1 MMNELAADKTLAV
14 ILFNGIT
21 EKLDCFYKSIGTSVY
36 RLHFDTEEEFSV
48 TYITPNIYIRY
59 EGMLLGNVSSSKCS
73 LQDTGEDDDT
83 LASRIVEA
91 LLAVS
96 QVFMGGSEFVVKPEI
111 LEDGTPIMVTH
122 LNITE
127 ATIGKLY
134 ILHDILRDGISNMN
148 NL

>member
-36 RLHFDTEEEFSV
+36 KLHFDTEEEFSV

-127 ATIGKLY
+127 ATISKLY
-134 ILHDILRDGISNMN
+134 TLHDILRDGISNMN

>member
-36 RLHFDTEEEFSV
+36 KLHFDTEEEFSV

-59 EGMLLGNVSSSKCS
+59 EGMLLGKVSSSKCS

-127 ATIGKLY
+127 ATISKLY
-134 ILHDILRDGISNMN
+134 TLHDILRDGLTDMN

>member
-1 MMNELAADKTLAV
+1 MNELEADKTLAV

-36 RLHFDTEEEFSV
+36 RLHFDTEEEFGV

-59 EGMLLGNVSSSKCS
+59 EGMLLGNISSSKCS
-73 LQDTGEDDDT
+73 LQDTGEDDDI

-127 ATIGKLY
+127 ATISKLY
-134 ILHDILRDGISNMN
+134 TLHDILRDGISNMN

>member
-36 RLHFDTEEEFSV
+36 RLHFDTEEEFGV

-127 ATIGKLY
+127 TTISKLY
-134 ILHDILRDGISNMN
+134 TLHDILRDGLTDMN

>member
-1 MMNELAADKTLAV
+1 MNELAADKTLAV

-36 RLHFDTEEEFSV
+36 KLHFDTEEEFSV

-127 ATIGKLY
+127 ATISKLY
-134 ILHDILRDGISNMN
+134 TLHDILRDGISNMN

>member
-1 MMNELAADKTLAV
+1 MMNALAADKTLAV

-36 RLHFDTEEEFSV
+36 RLHFDTEEEFGV

-127 ATIGKLY
+127 ATISKLY
-134 ILHDILRDGISNMN
+134 TLHDILRDGISNMN

>member
-21 EKLDCFYKSIGTSVY
+21 EKLDCFHNSIGASVY
-36 RLHFDTEEEFSV
+36 KIHLDTEEEFSV

-122 LNITE
+122 LNITY
-127 ATIGKLY
+127 APNKLY

>member
-1 MMNELAADKTLAV
+1 MMNELEADKTLAV

-36 RLHFDTEEEFSV
+36 KLHFDTEEEFGV

-127 ATIGKLY
+127 ATISKLY
-134 ILHDILRDGISNMN
+134 TLHDILRDGLTDMN

>member
-1 MMNELAADKTLAV
+1 MNELAADKTLAV

-36 RLHFDTEEEFSV
+36 KLHFDTEEEFSV

-59 EGMLLGNVSSSKCS
+59 EGMLLGKVSSSKCS
-73 LQDTGEDDDT
+73 LQDTGEDDDI

-127 ATIGKLY
+127 ATISKLY
-134 ILHDILRDGISNMN
+134 TLHDILRDGISNMN

>member
-1 MMNELAADKTLAV
+1 MNELAADKTLAV

-127 ATIGKLY
+127 ATISKLY
-134 ILHDILRDGISNMN
+134 TLHDILRDGLTDMN

>member
-1 MMNELAADKTLAV
+1 MNELEADKTLAV

-127 ATIGKLY
+127 ATISKLY
-134 ILHDILRDGISNMN
+134 TLHDILRDGISNMN

>member
-127 ATIGKLY
+127 ATISKLY
-134 ILHDILRDGISNMN
+134 TLHDILRDGLTDMN

>member
-1 MMNELAADKTLAV
+1 MNELAADKTLAV

-36 RLHFDTEEEFSV
+36 KLHFDTEEEFSV

-73 LQDTGEDDDT
+73 LQDTGEDDDI

-127 ATIGKLY
+127 ATISKLY
-134 ILHDILRDGISNMN
+134 TLHDILRDGLTDMN

>member
-1 MMNELAADKTLAV
+1 MNELAADKTLAV
-14 ILFNGIT
+14 ILFNGIK

-36 RLHFDTEEEFSV
+36 KLHFDTEEEFRV

-59 EGMLLGNVSSSKCS
+59 EETLVGNVSSSKCS

-83 LASRIVEA
+83 LASRIVDA

-96 QVFMGGSEFVVKPEI
+96 QVFMGCSEFVVKPEA
-111 LEDGTPIMVTH
+111 LETGTVIMVAH
-122 LNITE
+122 LNIAD
-127 ATIGKLY
+127 ATTGRLY
-134 ILHDILRDGISNMN
+134 TLHDILRDGVSNMN

>member
-36 RLHFDTEEEFSV
+36 KLHFDTEEEFSV

-73 LQDTGEDDDT
+73 LQDTGEDDDI

-127 ATIGKLY
+127 ATISKLY
-134 ILHDILRDGISNMN
+134 TLHDILRDGISNMN

>member
-1 MMNELAADKTLAV
+1 MMNALAADKTLAV

-36 RLHFDTEEEFSV
+36 KLHFDTEEEFSV

-73 LQDTGEDDDT
+73 LQDTGEDDDI
-83 LASRIVEA
+83 LASRIIEA

-134 ILHDILRDGISNMN
+134 TLHDILRDGLTDMN

>member
-36 RLHFDTEEEFSV
+36 RLHFDTEEEFGV

-127 ATIGKLY
+127 TTISKLY
-134 ILHDILRDGISNMN
+134 TSQDILRDGLTDMN

>member
-1 MMNELAADKTLAV
+1 MNELAADKTLAV

-36 RLHFDTEEEFSV
+36 RLHFDTEEEFGV

-127 ATIGKLY
+127 ATISKLY
-134 ILHDILRDGISNMN
+134 TLHDILRDGISNMN

>member
-1 MMNELAADKTLAV
+1 MMNELEADKTLAV

-36 RLHFDTEEEFSV
+36 RLHFDTEEEFGV

-127 ATIGKLY
+127 ATISKLY
-134 ILHDILRDGISNMN
+134 TLHDILRDGLTDMN

>member
-1 MMNELAADKTLAV
+1 MNELEADKTLAV

-36 RLHFDTEEEFSV
+36 RLHFDTEEEFGV

-127 ATIGKLY
+127 ATISKLY
-134 ILHDILRDGISNMN
+134 TLHDILRDGLTDMN

>member
-127 ATIGKLY
+127 VTISKLY
-134 ILHDILRDGISNMN
+134 TLHDILRDGLTDMN

>member
-1 MMNELAADKTLAV
+1 
-14 ILFNGIT
+14 
-21 EKLDCFYKSIGTSVY
+21 
-36 RLHFDTEEEFSV
+36 
-48 TYITPNIYIRY
+48 
-59 EGMLLGNVSSSKCS
+59 MLLGNVSSSKCS

-127 ATIGKLY
+127 ATISKLY
-134 ILHDILRDGISNMN
+134 TLHDILRDGISNMN

>member
-1 MMNELAADKTLAV
+1 MNAVAADKTLAV

-21 EKLDCFYKSIGTSVY
+21 EKLDCFYKSIGTNVY
-36 RLHFDTEEEFSV
+36 KLHFDTEEEFRV
-48 TYITPNIYIRY
+48 TYITPNIHIRY

-134 ILHDILRDGISNMN
+134 VLHDILRDGLTDMN

>member
-1 MMNELAADKTLAV
+1 MMNALAADKTLAV

-73 LQDTGEDDDT
+73 LQDTGEDDDI

-127 ATIGKLY
+127 ATISKLY
-134 ILHDILRDGISNMN
+134 TLHDILRDGISNMN

>member
-1 MMNELAADKTLAV
+1 MMNALAADKTLAV

-96 QVFMGGSEFVVKPEI
+96 QVFMGGSEFVVKPET
-111 LEDGTPIMVTH
+111 LEDGTTIMVTH

-127 ATIGKLY
+127 ATISKLY
-134 ILHDILRDGISNMN
+134 VLHDILRDGLTDMN

>member
-1 MMNELAADKTLAV
+1 MMNAVAADKTLAV

-36 RLHFDTEEEFSV
+36 KLHFDTAEEFSV

-96 QVFMGGSEFVVKPEI
+96 QVLMGGSAFVVKPET

-127 ATIGKLY
+127 TTIGKLY
-134 ILHDILRDGISNMN
+134 VLHDILRDGLTDMN

>member
-1 MMNELAADKTLAV
+1 MMNELEADKTLAV

-127 ATIGKLY
+127 ATISKLY
-134 ILHDILRDGISNMN
+134 TLHDILRDGISNMN

>member
-21 EKLDCFYKSIGTSVY
+21 EKLDCFYKSIGASVY
-36 RLHFDTEEEFSV
+36 KLHFDTEEEFSV

-59 EGMLLGNVSSSKCS
+59 EGMLLGKVSSSKCS

-127 ATIGKLY
+127 ATISKLY
-134 ILHDILRDGISNMN
+134 TLHDILRDGISNMN

>member
-36 RLHFDTEEEFSV
+36 RLHFDTEEEFGV

-127 ATIGKLY
+127 ATISKLY
-134 ILHDILRDGISNMN
+134 TLHDILRDGLTDMN

>member
-1 MMNELAADKTLAV
+1 MNELAADKTLAV

-111 LEDGTPIMVTH
+111 LEDGTPIMVTY

-127 ATIGKLY
+127 ATISKLY
-134 ILHDILRDGISNMN
+134 TLHDILRDGISNMN

>member
-111 LEDGTPIMVTH
+111 LEDGTPIMVTY

-127 ATIGKLY
+127 ATISKLY
-134 ILHDILRDGISNMN
+134 TLHDILRDGISNMN

>member
-1 MMNELAADKTLAV
+1 MMNELEADKTLAV

-127 ATIGKLY
+127 ATISKLY
-134 ILHDILRDGISNMN
+134 VLHDILRDGLTDMN

>member
-1 MMNELAADKTLAV
+1 MMNELEADKTLAV

-36 RLHFDTEEEFSV
+36 RLHFDTEEEFGV

-127 ATIGKLY
+127 ATISKLY
-134 ILHDILRDGISNMN
+134 TLHDILRDGISNMN

>member
-1 MMNELAADKTLAV
+1 MNELAADKTLAV

-36 RLHFDTEEEFSV
+36 RLHFDTGEEFSV

-127 ATIGKLY
+127 ATISKLY
-134 ILHDILRDGISNMN
+134 VLHDILRDGLTDMN